1 MGTHALQLQLAAAN
15 PLRFHPRPGQT
26 KTARGSAGPCQL
38 GDTLASQTP
47 SSGKDSLQWKLPAH
61 AEQLPAGL
69 FFVAIPFRTI
79 PSAFTQSFCSRGRS
93 IRSGRK
99 ARIDQIIISTL
110 TLLLKR
116 MKVRQFYR
124 FTSRVFT
131 PCLRLPPCA
140 SAPSYLSPS
149 PSSAPP
155 APAPST
161 PPPLPSPLSSRPPT
175 PSTHSSTRSRRH
187 FPSFPPLRRA
197 TARIPRLRSALLHS
211 RAIVPSLL
219 NTDAAMLGFAARE
232 SI

>member
-1 MGTHALQLQLAAAN
+1 MPAWGYTRQ
-15 PLRFHPRPGQT
+15 P
-26 KTARGSAGPCQL
+26 
-38 GDTLASQTP
+38 DSQ
-47 SSGKDSLQWKLPAH
+47 QWKRLPAVETSCTCR
-61 AEQLPAGL
+61 ATACRP
-69 FFVAIPFRTI
+69 FFVAIPFRTSI

-197 TARIPRLRSALLHS
+197 TARVPRLRSALLHS